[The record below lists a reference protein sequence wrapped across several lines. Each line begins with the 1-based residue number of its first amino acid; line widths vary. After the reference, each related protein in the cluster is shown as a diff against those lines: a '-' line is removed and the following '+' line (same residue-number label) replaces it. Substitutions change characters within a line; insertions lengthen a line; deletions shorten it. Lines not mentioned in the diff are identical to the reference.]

1 MMSVS
6 ERNMKIIIEDRD
18 AFEKVEIEADSLLIE
33 VVYANLVSNAIKY
46 GRRGGE
52 ISLGFKEKE
61 KIFIFNVR
69 NEGEGIPQNK
79 LEEIF
84 GKFVRLDKKS
94 PLKGSGLGLYNTREI
109 VERHGGEIWAE
120 SEERKGANFIFAL
133 PKD

>member
-1 MMSVS
+1 M
-6 ERNMKIIIEDRD
+6 
-18 AFEKVEIEADSLLIE
+18 IE

-46 GRRGGE
+46 GSKGSE
-52 ISLGFKEKE
+52 ISLGFRGNGKS
-61 KIFIFNVR
+61 FIFNVR

-84 GKFVRLDKKS
+84 GKFIRLHKKS

-109 VERHGGEIWAE
+109 IERHGGKIWAE
-120 SEERKGANFIFAL
+120 SKEGEWANFIFTL